1 MKRVF
6 ALAHIQIQQTA
17 HNAWGVVVMA
27 NYKILER
34 LTNHFYLVSLDGDFG
49 GCDDIVG
56 TGVVTISE
64 YQLTDEQLDSIDY
77 DPQCIFDH
85 ILEVEPIRTT
95 KITN

>member
-1 MKRVF
+1 
-6 ALAHIQIQQTA
+6 
-17 HNAWGVVVMA
+17 MA
-27 NYKILER
+27 DYKILEQ
-34 LTNHFYLVSLDGDFG
+34 LTNHFYLVSLDSDFG

-56 TGVVTISE
+56 TWEDAKRCAVVQIKAIKEICEGSVSISE

-85 ILEVEPIRTT
+85 ILAVEPIRTT